1 LARLSWPAR
10 LYIAAIVVAA
20 AVLLI
25 RGPFGD
31 LAWWREVAV
40 LGVLLVVF
48 ESTATLLRPKELAW
62 SPSPIATLAAAV
74 LVGPVGAALVGACTA
89 FGLRRGPSLVQ
100 RVFNSGMLALSAYLA
115 GKAFIAAHG
124 HVGMPG
130 SGSFP
135 GIIGP
140 FAVAAVVHAV
150 SNHGLLAG
158 VLRLVNGR
166 EAPGRRTSPGM
177 SLELVVSDLGYG
189 AFGLLI
195 AALWNV
201 TGLFAPV
208 LVLIPVAVARW
219 AVAQL
224 VEQQRAYQA
233 AVGAL
238 CQAVETKDLYTR
250 GHSDRVSR
258 GSVMIAREIGMRGER
273 VEAIRYAGML
283 HDVGKLGV
291 PTRVL
296 QKTGKLTEEEYAAI
310 QLHPMRG
317 LDIVREIGFLDE
329 ALAGI
334 MHHHE
339 RIDGR
344 GYPMGLAGDE
354 IPEFARILAVA
365 DAFDSMTSTRSYR
378 GARPVEEAVAELRKW
393 SGTQF
398 DPAFVDAF
406 VAAINREGWQRSE
419 PGAHARDLLA
429 IPSQDHDD
437 PGSPLRVIARPRHTE
452 PAEPAEPR
460 SEPWSSPSRP

>member
-1 LARLSWPAR
+1 LARLSWAAR
-10 LYIAAIVVAA
+10 LYVGTIVVLAG
-20 AVLLI
+20 VLI
-25 RGPFGD
+25 FRGPFGG
-31 LAWWREVAV
+31 ASWWRDVAV

-48 ESTATLLRPKELAW
+48 ESTATLLRPRELAW
-62 SPSPIATLAAAV
+62 SPSPIATLAAVV
-74 LVGPVGAALVGACTA
+74 LVGPVGAGLVGACTV
-89 FGLRRGPSLVQ
+89 FGLRRGPSPTQ
-100 RVFNSGMLALSAYLA
+100 RAFNTGMIALSAEAA
-115 GKAFIAAHG
+115 GRAFVAVG
-124 HVGMPG
+124 GQVGMPVA
-130 SGSFP
+130 GSFP
-135 GIIGP
+135 KVIGP
-140 FAVAAVVHAV
+140 FAAAAVVHAV
-150 SNHGLLAG
+150 TNHGLLGG
-158 VLRLVNGR
+158 VLWLTSARDQS
-166 EAPGRRTSPGM
+166 GRRTSTLGM
-177 SLELVVSDLGYG
+177 SLELIVSDLGYG

-195 AALWNV
+195 AALWSV

-219 AVAQL
+219 AVAQI

-273 VEAIRYAGML
+273 VEAIRFAGML

-317 LDIVREIGFLDE
+317 LDIVREIGFLEE

-354 IPEFARILAVA
+354 IPEFARVLAVA
-365 DAFDSMTSTRSYR
+365 DAFDSMTSNRSYR
-378 GARPVEEAVAELRKW
+378 GARPVDEAIAELRKW

-406 VAAINREGWQRSE
+406 VAAIRREGWQRPE
-419 PGAHARDLLA
+419 PSVLPGEIPIPAR
-429 IPSQDHDD
+429 DHDD
-437 PGSPLRVIARPRHTE
+437 PGAPLRVIDTR
-452 PAEPAEPR
+452 
-460 SEPWSSPSRP
+460 